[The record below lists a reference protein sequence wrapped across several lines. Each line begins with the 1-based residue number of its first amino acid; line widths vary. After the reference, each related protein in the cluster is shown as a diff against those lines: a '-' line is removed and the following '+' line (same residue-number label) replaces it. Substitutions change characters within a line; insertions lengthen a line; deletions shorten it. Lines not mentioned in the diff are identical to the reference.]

1 MLFNNNWFDSA
12 SKKSNKNQWVADV
25 LDQINGAGGIYLNTL
40 RLWFERF
47 PVSKKQ
53 KKHLKNRIESFNNS
67 DHLGSVNE
75 IAWWEFVN
83 SFGWTVKPIDAG
95 KGSTPDFN
103 VTKPEEFFFEITTLN
118 LSAKEK
124 KLLDSGD
131 GVGLDHNRSIER
143 IMKKV
148 VSEKIDQI
156 QYGALRKRPSVFVLF
171 DYTFWSG
178 FGTQFYLAL
187 ANFLLGDDLGFIK
200 LPPEL
205 SGIIYI
211 ERKVLDGK
219 IGFSRDRSAIY
230 HNPNSL
236 YKVSDSVFWM
246 IRQYLINM
254 KEIPAT
260 EMPNEKGHWIWL

>member
-1 MLFNNNWFDSA
+1 MLFDHNWFDSA
-12 SKKSNKNQWVADV
+12 SKKSHGNQWVDDV
-25 LDQINGAGGIYLNTL
+25 MNQINGAGEIYLNTL

-67 DHLGSVNE
+67 DHLGGVNE

-83 SFGWTVKPIDAG
+83 SLGWTAKPIDVG
-95 KGSTPDFN
+95 KAETPDFN
-103 VTKPEEFFFEITTLN
+103 VTKPEEFFCEITTLN
-118 LSAKEK
+118 ISEKER

-131 GVGLDHNRSIER
+131 GVELDHNRSIER

-148 VSEKIDQI
+148 VSEKARQI
-156 QYGALRKRPSVFVLF
+156 KYGASRKKPSVLVLF

-178 FGTQFYLAL
+178 LGTQFYHAL
-187 ANFLLGDDLGFIK
+187 TNFLLGDNLGFMK
-200 LPPEL
+200 LPTEL
-205 SGIIYI
+205 SGVVYI

-219 IGFSRDRSAIY
+219 IGISKDRSAIY

-236 YKVSDSVFWM
+236 YKVSDSVFRM
-246 IRQYLINM
+246 IRQYMVYM
-254 KEIPAT
+254 KEVPAIVT
-260 EMPNEKGHWIWL
+260 QTGQGHWFWL